1 MRMEFTDDGVA
12 IDKPPSDLDRLVLDI
27 VAVFDDVGVEYVV
40 VSGYVAVL
48 FGRARAT
55 EDIDVITERFDRD
68 TADALADGLR
78 DVGFWGPAMPLD
90 GMYET
95 LADDLPVRIAEDGH
109 RVPNVE
115 LKFATDEY
123 DQASLRETVS
133 VQFGDE
139 TLRVGAFELQIAYK
153 LHMEPRRTSRM
164 PCTSTRSLN
173 QPLTTPASKRT
184 SNDSASRRSMSDSDE
199 LEAKHA
205 RNRERRFQRI
215 KAWAEYVR
223 THPDED
229 WGEQVNRLVNAQL
242 ESARHHE
249 DERPD
254 LDSRRGPERDE

>member
-1 MRMEFTDDGVA
+1 MEFTDDGVV
-12 IDKPPSDLDRLVLDI
+12 IDKPPSDLDRLVLDV

-55 EDIDVITERFDRD
+55 EDIDVIAERFGRD
-68 TADALADGLR
+68 TADALADGLTEA
-78 DVGFWGPAMPLD
+78 GFWGPAMPLD

-123 DQASLRETVS
+123 DRASLRETVS

-153 LHMEPRRTSRM
+153 LHMGTRKDFEDALYLYQVVEPT
-164 PCTSTRSLN
+164 LN
-173 QPLTTPASKRT
+173 
-184 SNDSASRRSMSDSDE
+184 N
-199 LEAKHA
+199 A
-205 RNRERRFQRI
+205 R
-215 KAWAEYVR
+215 
-223 THPDED
+223 
-229 WGEQVNRLVNAQL
+229 L
-242 ESARHHE
+242 ESYV
-249 DERPD
+249 ER
-254 LDSRRGPERDE
+254 LGVEEEYERLERT